1 MEQKKYVIITNA
13 IEALIKLKAE
23 RRLEGVLFIDKT
35 NGSIKFKAYNR
46 KPIKRKKDRLIKSL
60 LTGWV
65 KESTEN
71 YKIFQ
76 SIPKILGMPR
86 VLGVVDSETIEAK
99 NALMEKEIID
109 RV

>member
-1 MEQKKYVIITNA
+1 MEQKKYVTFMNA
-13 IEALIKLKAE
+13 VEALNKLMAE
-23 RRLEGVLFIDKT
+23 KRLEGVMLLK
-35 NGSIKFKAYNR
+35 NGRILFKAYNR
-46 KPIKRKKDRLIKSL
+46 HRPKKKDRLIKSL

-99 NALMEKEIID
+99 NALMEHEIID

>member
-1 MEQKKYVIITNA
+1 MEQKKYVTFMNA
-13 IEALIKLKAE
+13 VEALNKLMAE
-23 RRLEGVLFIDKT
+23 KRLEGVMLLDKN
-35 NGSIKFKAYNR
+35 NGRILFKAYNR

-99 NALMEKEIID
+99 NALMEHEIID

>member
-1 MEQKKYVIITNA
+1 MEQKKYVTFMNA
-13 IEALIKLKAE
+13 VEALNKLMAE
-23 RRLEGVLFIDKT
+23 KRLEGVMLLK
-35 NGSIKFKAYNR
+35 NGRILFKAYNR
-46 KPIKRKKDRLIKSL
+46 HRPKKKDRLIKSL

-86 VLGVVDSETIEAK
+86 VLSVVDSETIEAK
-99 NALMEKEIID
+99 NALMEREIID

>member
-1 MEQKKYVIITNA
+1 MEQKKYVTFMNA
-13 IEALIKLKAE
+13 VEALNKLMAE
-23 RRLEGVLFIDKT
+23 KRLEGVMLLK
-35 NGSIKFKAYNR
+35 NGRILFKAYNR
-46 KPIKRKKDRLIKSL
+46 HRPKKKDRLIKSL

-99 NALMEKEIID
+99 NALMEWEIIE

>member
-1 MEQKKYVIITNA
+1 MEQKKYVTFMNA
-13 IEALIKLKAE
+13 VEALNKLMAE
-23 RRLEGVLFIDKT
+23 KRLEGVMLLK
-35 NGSIKFKAYNR
+35 NGRILFKAYNR
-46 KPIKRKKDRLIKSL
+46 HRPKKKDRLIKSL

-86 VLGVVDSETIEAK
+86 VLSVVDSETIEAK
-99 NALMEKEIID
+99 NALMEHEIID

>member
-1 MEQKKYVIITNA
+1 MEQKKYVTFMNA
-13 IEALIKLKAE
+13 VEALNKLMAE
-23 RRLEGVLFIDKT
+23 KRLEGVMLLDKN
-35 NGSIKFKAYNR
+35 NGRILFKAYNR
-46 KPIKRKKDRLIKSL
+46 HRPKKKDRLIKSL

-99 NALMEKEIID
+99 NALMEWEIIE

>member
-1 MEQKKYVIITNA
+1 MEQKKYVTFMNA
-13 IEALIKLKAE
+13 VEALNKLMAE
-23 RRLEGVLFIDKT
+23 KRLEGVMLLDKN
-35 NGSIKFKAYNR
+35 NGRILFKAYNR
-46 KPIKRKKDRLIKSL
+46 HRPKKKDRLIKSL
-60 LTGWV
+60 LTGGV
-65 KESTEN
+65 KETTEN